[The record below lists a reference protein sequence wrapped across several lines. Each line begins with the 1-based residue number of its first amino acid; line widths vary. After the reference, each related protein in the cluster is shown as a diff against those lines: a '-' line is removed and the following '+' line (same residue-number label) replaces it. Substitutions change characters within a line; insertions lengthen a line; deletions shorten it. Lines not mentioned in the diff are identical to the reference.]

1 MTLIIYQKAFD
12 FTHNDLHTNNVMYV
26 KTDKKYLNYHYDGS
40 HYKVLTYGK
49 LYKIIDFGRAI
60 YKYNG
65 KLCCS
70 DSFHTRG
77 DAATQYNFEP
87 YMNKNK
93 PRLEPNKSFD
103 LCRLACSLFDYFFE
117 GVNDIEQSKDPIGK
131 LIALWCLDDKN
142 RNILYKTNDEERYEN
157 FKLYK
162 MIARTVHNHLPENYV
177 NHKIFSKFKTS
188 KKNINK
194 KSKIIDV
201 DAIPSYK

>member
-1 MTLIIYQKAFD
+1 MIYVD
-12 FTHNDLHTNNVMYV
+12 W
-26 KTDKKYLNYHYDGS
+26 
-40 HYKVLTYGK
+40 
-49 LYKIIDFGRAI
+49 
-60 YKYNG
+60 
-65 KLCCS
+65 
-70 DSFHTRG
+70 
-77 DAATQYNFEP
+77 P
-87 YMNKNK
+87 
-93 PRLEPNKSFD
+93 
-103 LCRLACSLFDYFFE
+103 
-117 GVNDIEQSKDPIGK
+117 IEQSKDPIGK
-131 LIALWCLDDKN
+131 LIAQWCLDDKN